1 MDTDLDLGTL
11 LRQRGHRVTPP
22 RRLVWSVL
30 QSSDAH
36 LTADAIARR
45 VSEMDPSVNLSSIYR
60 SLALF
65 ADLDLVRES
74 SFDSD
79 GASRWEIAHP
89 DDHFHLVCRHCGRV
103 EHHVGDQVEQI
114 RHHLGAGHGFEVE
127 SVDLLVSGLCAHC
140 AQLGG

>member
-11 LRQRGHRVTPP
+11 LRERGHRVTPP

-30 QSSDAH
+30 QSADAH
-36 LTADAIARR
+36 LTAEAIARR
-45 VSEMDPSVNLSSIYR
+45 VGEMDPSVNLSSIYR

-65 ADLDLVRES
+65 AELDLVRES

-89 DDHFHLVCRHCGRV
+89 DDHFHLVCRNCGRV
-103 EHHVGDQVEQI
+103 EHHVGNQVEQI
-114 RHHLGAGHGFEVE
+114 RRHLGSGHGFAVE
-127 SVDLLVSGLCAHC
+127 SVDLLVSGLCPDC
-140 AQLGG
+140 AQPGG

>member
-1 MDTDLDLGTL
+1 MDVDLDLSSL
-11 LRQRGHRVTPP
+11 LRERGHRVTPP

-30 QSSDAH
+30 QSADAH
-36 LTADAIARR
+36 LTAEAIAAR

-89 DDHFHLVCRHCGRV
+89 DDHFHLVCRNCGRV

-114 RHHLGAGHGFEVE
+114 RRHLGSGHGFKVE
-127 SVDLLVSGLCAHC
+127 SVDLLVSGLCADC
-140 AQLGG
+140 SQLGG